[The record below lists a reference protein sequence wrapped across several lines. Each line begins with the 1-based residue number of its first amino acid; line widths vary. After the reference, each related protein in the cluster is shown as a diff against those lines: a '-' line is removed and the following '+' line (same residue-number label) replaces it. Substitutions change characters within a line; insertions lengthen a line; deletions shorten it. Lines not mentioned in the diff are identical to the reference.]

1 MPFGRETRIP
11 PNQPAQHG
19 RSSGATLRNRWND
32 AETTAF
38 QHGRKKKRC
47 RTPAV
52 DLRCRADGPSM
63 DGRRTARWPWPQ
75 TCRRCDIRSNQ
86 IKASLSAFQR
96 GKVKVLGFGVKARLR
111 PQRMALR
118 WDYDPFAPVGANGK
132 ACGEAS
138 RVSSSGTPPFLW
150 GCLPM
155 VLGTVLTTRRL
166 DIRCHVRYIISINQ
180 TKEVRNARGTGRQRI
195 RQGW

>member
-118 WDYDPFAPVGANGK
+118 WDYDPFAPSAQMARRAVRLRACRLPAPPPSYGGASPWYW
-132 ACGEAS
+132 EPFS
-138 RVSSSGTPPFLW
+138 RHADLTYGVTSGIL
-150 GCLPM
+150 
-155 VLGTVLTTRRL
+155 
-166 DIRCHVRYIISINQ
+166 
-180 TKEVRNARGTGRQRI
+180 
-195 RQGW
+195 